1 MDINIKITLDETPA
15 LMNSLNCVC
24 ECIRDLVSANT
35 APSVPASE
43 VKQVTAVES
52 KSTEAAPADPEPK
65 KETPQP
71 PADKLSEN
79 ELAKLRTCVA
89 AFFHIDK
96 ENMKVLK
103 KWLED
108 HHVTACRVTNI
119 KRDQL
124 PELMAIFPD
133 DVKKLW
139 EDK

>member
-1 MDINIKITLDETPA
+1 MDINIKITLDESPA
-15 LMNSLNCVC
+15 LMQSLNCVC
-24 ECIRDLVSANT
+24 ECIRDLVNT
-35 APSVPASE
+35 NTVSVPKPE
-43 VKQVTAVES
+43 VKQVSAPVES
-52 KSTEAAPADPEPK
+52 KTTEAEPTDPEPK
-65 KETPQP
+65 TETPQP
-71 PADKLSEN
+71 PSDKLSED

-89 AFFHIDK
+89 TFFHIDK

-119 KRDQL
+119 KREQL
-124 PELMAIFPD
+124 PELMALFPD

>member
-24 ECIRDLVSANT
+24 GCIRDLVGANT
-35 APSVPASE
+35 VSAPAPE
-43 VKQVTAVES
+43 VKQVSAPVES
-52 KSTEAAPADPEPK
+52 KSAEAAPADPEPK

-71 PADKLSEN
+71 PTDKLSEN

-89 AFFHIDK
+89 AFFHTDK

-119 KRDQL
+119 KREQL

-133 DVKKLW
+133 EVKKLW